1 MFGLKD
7 SIIIEIKNVLSRYD
21 EIEKALIF
29 GSRARGDYKKTSDI
43 DIAIFSDNIT
53 STRLN
58 LLRNDFDELDIIYT
72 VDVVDFHRI
81 SKKELKNNIVN
92 DAIVI
97 FSGKC
102 KVAIEGALFLT
113 IETPSELKK
122 RS

>member
-7 SIIIEIKNVLSRYD
+7 SIIINIKNILCKYD

-43 DIAIFSDNIT
+43 DIAIISGNIT

-72 VDVVDFHRI
+72 VDVVDFHKI
-81 SKKELKNNIVN
+81 SKEELKNNIINEGV
-92 DAIVI
+92 VI
-97 FSGKC
+97 FLNLPYSQ
-102 KVAIEGALFLT
+102 L
-113 IETPSELKK
+113 
-122 RS
+122 

>member
-7 SIIIEIKNVLSRYD
+7 SIIIKIKNILSKYK

-43 DIAIFSDNIT
+43 DIAIFADNIT

-72 VDVVDFHRI
+72 IDVVDFYKA
-81 SKKELKNNIVN
+81 SKEELKNNIINEGV
-92 DAIVI
+92 VI
-97 FSGKC
+97 F
-102 KVAIEGALFLT
+102 
-113 IETPSELKK
+113 KK
-122 RS
+122 

>member
-7 SIIIEIKNVLSRYD
+7 AIIIKIKNVLSKYD

-43 DIAIFSDNIT
+43 DVAIFSDNIT

-72 VDVVDFHRI
+72 VDVVNFHKI
-81 SKKELKNNIVN
+81 SKEELKNNIIN
-92 DAIVI
+92 DGIVI
-97 FSGKC
+97 FMGDRY
-102 KVAIEGALFLT
+102 L
-113 IETPSELKK
+113 
-122 RS
+122 

>member
-7 SIIIEIKNVLSRYD
+7 SIILEIKNVLSRYD

-72 VDVVDFHRI
+72 VDVVYFNRI

-92 DAIVI
+92 DGIVI
-97 FSGKC
+97 FSVKSTP
-102 KVAIEGALFLT
+102 GAE
-113 IETPSELKK
+113 I
-122 RS
+122 

>member
-7 SIIIEIKNVLSRYD
+7 SIIIKMKNVLSKYD

-29 GSRARGDYKKTSDI
+29 GSRARGNYKKTSDI

-72 VDVVDFHRI
+72 VDVVDFYKI
-81 SKKELKNNIVN
+81 SKEELKNNIIN
-92 DAIVI
+92 DGIVI
-97 FSGKC
+97 FWDGQKL
-102 KVAIEGALFLT
+102 VN
-113 IETPSELKK
+113 
-122 RS
+122 

>member
-7 SIIIEIKNVLSRYD
+7 SIIIKIKKVLTKYD
-21 EIEKALIF
+21 EIEKALVF

-72 VDVVDFHRI
+72 VDVVDFQKL
-81 SKKELKNNIVN
+81 SKEELKNNIIN
-92 DAIVI
+92 DGIVI
-97 FSGKC
+97 FQGNRH
-102 KVAIEGALFLT
+102 L
-113 IETPSELKK
+113 
-122 RS
+122 